1 MRGSQMRNRRFKDG
15 SKRVV
20 ITGVGPVSPVG
31 IGKEPYWESLLKG
44 RSGVKRIDFPGFD
57 MDQYRT
63 KIAAPIEN
71 FNLSDYVIETKK
83 AKYLGRTSRFA
94 IAGTMLALKDANLGL
109 ELNEERPKEGQYC
122 LQDSDSFKVGVIL
135 GIGVENMDLLEM
147 YHENFI
153 EHRGPKRLSP
163 FGLPHI
169 YMSSIASNVADRFG
183 LRGSTYTVSSAC
195 ASGTHAIINAYR
207 QIQEGADDVMV
218 TGGVDACI
226 TPYVFGGFVA
236 LRAMSTQN
244 DDPKRASRPFDAQRD
259 GFVMAEGAGT
269 LVLEGLE
276 HALARN
282 ASIYAELIGYG
293 MTADAYH
300 ITEPDPQ
307 GRSLIR
313 AIKLALESAGLSP
326 REISYINPHGT
337 STLLNDAVE
346 TLAIKEAMGKSAYH
360 IPISSTKSITGHT
373 MGAAGGIEAITMALS
388 IQRGI
393 IHPTINYEFPD
404 PECDLD
410 YVPNE
415 PRRVGVKT
423 AMSISA
429 GFGGVNS
436 VIIMRQFEG
445 I

>member
-1 MRGSQMRNRRFKDG
+1 MRGRRLRDI

-20 ITGVGPVSPVG
+20 ITGVGPVTSVG
-31 IGKEPYWESLLKG
+31 IGKEPYWESLVKG
-44 RSGVKRIDFPGFD
+44 RSGSKRINFHGFD
-57 MDQYRT
+57 MDQYNT
-63 KIAAPIEN
+63 KIAAPIEH
-71 FNLSDYVIETKK
+71 FNLSDYVIETKRSK
-83 AKYLGRTSRFA
+83 HLGRTSRFA
-94 IAGTMLALKDANLGL
+94 IAGTMLALKDADLRV
-109 ELNEERPKEGQYC
+109 ELNEERSKEGQYY
-122 LQDSDSFKVGVIL
+122 LGELDSFKVGVIL
-135 GIGVENMDLLEM
+135 GIGVENMDLMEM
-147 YHENFI
+147 YHEKFI

-207 QIQEGADDVMV
+207 QIQGGAEDIVA

-236 LRAMSTQN
+236 LRAMSTRN
-244 DDPKRASRPFDAQRD
+244 DDPMGASRPFDAQRD
-259 GFVMAEGAGT
+259 GFVMAEGSGI
-269 LVLEGLE
+269 LILERLE

-313 AIKLALESAGLSP
+313 AIKLALKSAGLSP
-326 REISYINPHGT
+326 REINYINPHGT

-346 TLAIKEAMGKSAYH
+346 TLAIKKAMGKWAYH

-373 MGAAGGIEAITMALS
+373 MGAAGGVETVATALT
-388 IQRGI
+388 IQREM

-415 PRRVGVKT
+415 PRRVAVKT

>member
-1 MRGSQMRNRRFKDG
+1 MRNPRSKDG

-20 ITGVGPVSPVG
+20 ITGVGPVSPTG
-31 IGKEPYWESLLKG
+31 IGKKSYWESLLKG
-44 RSGVKRIDFPGFD
+44 RSGVKRINFPGID

-63 KIAAPIEN
+63 KIAAPIED
-71 FNLSDYVIETKK
+71 FNLFDYVIETKK
-83 AKYLGRTSRFA
+83 SRYLGRTSRFA
-94 IAGTMLALKDANLGL
+94 IAGTMLALKDAHLGVK
-109 ELNEERPKEGQYC
+109 LNQERPKEGQY
-122 LQDSDSFKVGVIL
+122 LLAGPDPFKVGAIL
-135 GIGVENMDLLEM
+135 GIGAESMDLLEM
-147 YHENFI
+147 YHENFL

-163 FGLPHI
+163 FGLPHV

-183 LRGSTYTVSSAC
+183 IRGSTYSVSSAC
-195 ASGTHAIINAYR
+195 ASSTHAIINAYR
-207 QIQEGADDVMV
+207 QIQEGVEDMMV

-236 LRAMSTQN
+236 LRAMSTHN
-244 DDPKRASRPFDAQRD
+244 DDPPKASRPFDAQRD
-259 GFVMAEGAGT
+259 GFVMAEGAGI
-269 LVLEGLE
+269 LLLEELE

-300 ITEPDPQ
+300 ITEPEPQ
-307 GRSLIR
+307 GKSLIR
-313 AIKLALESAGLSP
+313 AIKLALARADITP
-326 REISYINPHGT
+326 RELSYINPHGT
-337 STLLNDAVE
+337 STRLNDAVE
-346 TLAIKEAMGKSAYH
+346 TLAIKEAMGKWAYH
-360 IPISSTKSITGHT
+360 IPISSTKSITGHL
-373 MGAAGGIEAITMALS
+373 MGAAGGVEAIAAALS
-388 IQRGI
+388 IQRGM

-404 PECDLD
+404 PDCDLD

-415 PRRVGVKT
+415 PRKVDLKT

>member
-1 MRGSQMRNRRFKDG
+1 MKSQRLRDV

-20 ITGVGPVSPVG
+20 ITGLGPVTPVG
-31 IGKEPYWESLLKG
+31 IGKEPYWESLLEG
-44 RSGVKRIDFPGFD
+44 RSAAKQIDFPGFD
-57 MDQYRT
+57 MEQYKT
-63 KIAAPIEN
+63 KIAVPIEN

-83 AKYLGRTSRFA
+83 SKYLGRTSRFA
-94 IAGTMLALKDANLGL
+94 LAGAILALKDADLTV
-109 ELNEERPKEGQYC
+109 ELNEERPKEGQYRIA
-122 LQDSDSFKVGVIL
+122 DISSFSTGAIL
-135 GIGVENMDLLEM
+135 GIGVENMDLMET
-147 YHENFI
+147 YHENFL
-153 EHRGPKRLSP
+153 EHKGPKRISP

-169 YMSSIASNVADRFG
+169 YMSSIASNVADRFT
-183 LRGSTYTVSSAC
+183 LQGSTYTVSSAC

-207 QIQEGADDVMV
+207 QIREGSEDVMV

-236 LRAMSTQN
+236 LRAMSTRN
-244 DDPKRASRPFDAQRD
+244 DEPQRASRPFDAERD
-259 GFVMAEGAGT
+259 GFVMAEAAGI
-269 LVLEGLE
+269 LVLERLE

-307 GRSLIR
+307 GISLIR
-313 AIKLALESAGLSP
+313 AINLALESSGISP

-337 STLLNDAVE
+337 STRLNDAVE
-346 TLAIKEAMGKSAYH
+346 TLAIKKAMGEWAYR
-360 IPISSTKSITGHT
+360 IPISSTKSITGHC
-373 MGAAGGIEAITMALS
+373 MGAAGGVEAIATALT
-388 IQRGI
+388 IKRGI

-410 YVPNE
+410 YVPSE
-415 PRRVGVKT
+415 PRKAKVKT

-436 VIIMRQFEG
+436 AIVMRQFEG

>member
-1 MRGSQMRNRRFKDG
+1 MGSRRLRDA

-20 ITGVGPVSPVG
+20 ITGLGPVSPVG
-31 IGKEPYWESLLKG
+31 LGKEPFWESLLRGK
-44 RSGVKRIDFPGFD
+44 SGIKRIDFPGFD
-57 MDQYRT
+57 MDQYKS
-63 KIAAPIEN
+63 KIAAPIDN

-83 AKYLGRTSRFA
+83 SKFLGRTSRFA
-94 IAGTMLALKDANLGL
+94 IAGTVLSLKDAGLGV
-109 ELNEERPKEGQYC
+109 ELNEERPKEGQYFIK
-122 LQDSDSFKVGVIL
+122 DMDSFKAGAIL
-135 GIGVENMDLLEM
+135 GIGVENMDLMET
-147 YHENFI
+147 YHENFL

-169 YMSSIASNVADRFG
+169 YMSSIASNVADRLS

-207 QIQEGADDVMV
+207 QIQEGAENIVA

-236 LRAMSTQN
+236 LRAMSTRNEEPQ
-244 DDPKRASRPFDAQRD
+244 KASRPFDAQRD
-259 GFVMAEGAGT
+259 GFIMAEAAGI
-269 LVLEGLE
+269 LVLERLE

-300 ITEPDPQ
+300 ITEPDPR
-307 GRSLIR
+307 GNSLIR
-313 AIKLALESAGLSP
+313 AIKLAMKSAGISP

-337 STLLNDAVE
+337 STRLNDAVE
-346 TLAIKEAMGKSAYH
+346 TLAIKEAIGKWAYH

-373 MGAAGGIEAITMALS
+373 MGAAGGIEAITTALT
-388 IQRGI
+388 IQKGI
-393 IHPTINYEFPD
+393 IHPTVNYEFPD

-415 PRRVGVKT
+415 PRKAGVKT

>member
-1 MRGSQMRNRRFKDG
+1 MGGRRLRNA

-31 IGKEPYWESLLKG
+31 IGKDPYWESLLMG
-44 RSGVKRIDFPGFD
+44 RSGVKRIDFSGFD

-63 KIAAPIEN
+63 KIAAPIEH
-71 FNLSDYVIETKK
+71 FDLSDYVIETKK
-83 AKYLGRTSRFA
+83 SKYLGRTSRFA
-94 IAGTMLALKDANLGL
+94 IAGTILALNDADLGVQ
-109 ELNEERPKEGQYC
+109 LNEERPKEGQYC
-122 LQDSDSFKVGVIL
+122 IGDIDSFKAGAIL
-135 GIGVENMDLLEM
+135 GIGVENMDLMET
-147 YHENFI
+147 YHENFL
-153 EHRGPKRLSP
+153 EHRGPKRISP

-169 YMSSIASNVADRFG
+169 YMSSIASNVADRLS

-207 QIQEGADDVMV
+207 QIQEGAEDVMA

-236 LRAMSTQN
+236 LRAMSTRN
-244 DDPKRASRPFDAQRD
+244 EDPQRASRPFDAQRD
-259 GFVMAEGAGT
+259 GFVMAEAAGI
-269 LVLEGLE
+269 LILERLE
-276 HALARN
+276 HALARD
-282 ASIYAELIGYG
+282 APIYAELIGYG

-300 ITEPDPQ
+300 LTEPDPQ
-307 GRSLIR
+307 GKSLIR
-313 AIKLALESAGLSP
+313 AIKLALESAGLTP

-337 STLLNDAVE
+337 STRLNDAVE
-346 TLAIKEAMGKSAYH
+346 TLAIKEAMGKWAYH

-373 MGAAGGIEAITMALS
+373 MGAAGGIEAVAIALT
-388 IQRGI
+388 IQRGM

-436 VIIMRQFEG
+436 VIIIRQYEG